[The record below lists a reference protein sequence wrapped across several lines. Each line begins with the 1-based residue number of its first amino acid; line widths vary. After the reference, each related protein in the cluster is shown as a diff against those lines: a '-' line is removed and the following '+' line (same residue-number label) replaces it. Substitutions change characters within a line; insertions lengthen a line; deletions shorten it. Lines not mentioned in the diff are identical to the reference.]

1 MICLVYSLH
10 TRRSRAAQR
19 QALPG
24 VRAKNVC
31 VYLLCCCCCFCCFF
45 VLFFCFCFFGPVRFV
60 AVCAHVAQVRD
71 RGASDA
77 IRVTHFI
84 VSFQDT
90 AKLHAQ
96 SAVFGDAQPGK
107 FGKSIA

>member
-31 VYLLCCCCCFCCFF
+31 VYCVVVVVFVVFV